1 MLWMCWLHLKQHKV
15 KYIMSTYRGFSTYN
29 RFKKFR
35 LTDFELAKQDLFN
48 IFNIR
53 KGEKLMNPGFGTI
66 IWDVLFDPFTS
77 ETKQQIVDDIKRIAQ
92 YDPRL
97 ALAEVTVT
105 QYEYG
110 IQLALELTYIPTN
123 QTEQMFISFN
133 QGTNSATRSN

>member
-1 MLWMCWLHLKQHKV
+1 
-15 KYIMSTYRGFSTYN
+15 MSTYRGFSTYN

-53 KGEKLMNPGFGTI
+53 KGEKLMNPGFGTM

-97 ALAEVTVT
+97 ALSEVTVT